1 MILLFYHRTNKRP
14 TEPSDHGRKEKN
26 TYGIEID
33 ERGHKS
39 VKKTGETNLYEKIQ
53 QSADSTNIEL
63 IIKRAT
69 LGDTTALNKYQT
81 VFADITNAPTSLA
94 EAQNSIIKL
103 NEVFGQLPL
112 EIRSAYDHSP
122 EKFIADFGS
131 EKFMSLMNP
140 TPETPPTEVPN
151 NE

>member
-1 MILLFYHRTNKRP
+1 MFYHRTNKRP
-14 TEPSDHGRKEKN
+14 TEPADHGRKEKN

-33 ERGHKS
+33 ERGHKN

-53 QSADSTNIEL
+53 ESADSTNIEL

-81 VFADITNAPTSLA
+81 VFADISNAPTSLA

-103 NEVFGQLPL
+103 NEVFEKLPL
-112 EIRSAYDHSP
+112 NIRSEYGHSA

-131 EKFMSLMNP
+131 EKWLSLMNP
-140 TPETPPTEVPN
+140 QPEVPPTEVPN
-151 NE
+151 E